1 MTEADGGLTAPPSPA
16 GKPEPVV
23 LSVIVP
29 VYDQERVI
37 ADNVRIVCEKV
48 AESLEG
54 EFEVI
59 VVSDGSLDGTV
70 ERILESGIPRTRLIH
85 YDRNLG
91 KGYAIKTGAREARG
105 RWVGYV
111 DADLDL
117 DPAALPEFVAVG
129 EREGLDFVIGSK
141 RHPDS
146 QVHYPRSRVAASW
159 LFQQLVHLLFAL
171 EVRDTQV
178 GLKVFRREV
187 VDEVLPLLLVKRF
200 AFDVELLAVARAFG
214 RGRIKEMPVVL
225 DYQFTGSGVRSVA
238 VAFALLD
245 TFAVFYRL
253 RILRYYQRR
262 RAHAGATGWAVPS
275 DFSSAVTMIE
285 QADTARRRELAQ
297 QSEADLL
304 AFLDPGARPSAN
316 WVTATVPFFAWP
328 DLDVVV
334 TPQLAPAGGS
344 VRERG
349 AASVAESRVG
359 GGSLHFRFTP
369 GSIRFVPDF
378 PARCFVVRRERF
390 LSLPAETAPEAV
402 VRELSVA
409 EGSALYFP
417 EASVVLPPAPLF
429 RPHLR
434 RIASYGRNRG
444 ELIRSRGF
452 AASRPST
459 LAAIALM
466 IWACFGWILLLAGGV
481 AVDVWLVVWCL
492 YLGTIAVA
500 AALGGLRF
508 YSGRVALATGAG
520 LLLTHL
526 VYIVTFI
533 QGFSRPR
540 SAARPTRIST

>member
-1 MTEADGGLTAPPSPA
+1 LA
-16 GKPEPVV
+16 
-23 LSVIVP
+23 
-29 VYDQERVI
+29 
-37 ADNVRIVCEKV
+37 
-48 AESLEG
+48 G

-59 VVSDGSLDGTV
+59 VVSDGSLDGTA
-70 ERILESGIPRTRLIH
+70 ERILESDIPRTRLIH

-105 RWVGYV
+105 RWVAYI

-117 DPAALPEFVAVG
+117 DPAALPEFVSVG

-146 QVHYPRSRVAASW
+146 HVHYPRSRVAASW

-200 AFDVELLAVARAFG
+200 AFDVELLAVGRAFG

-262 RAHAGATGWAVPS
+262 RAHAGATGWAVPNA
-275 DFSSAVTMIE
+275 FAGAVTVIE
-285 QADTARRRELAQ
+285 EADTARRRELAER
-297 QSEADLL
+297 SETELL
-304 AFLDPGARPSAN
+304 AFIDPGARPSAN
-316 WVTATVPFFAWP
+316 WVTAPVPFFAWP
-328 DLDVVV
+328 ALDVVV

-369 GSIRFVPDF
+369 GSIRFVSDF
-378 PARCFVVRRERF
+378 PARCFVVRRKRF
-390 LSLPAETAPEAV
+390 LSLPAQTPPEAV
-402 VRELSVA
+402 VRELSVTD
-409 EGSALYFP
+409 GSALYFP

-429 RPHLR
+429 APHLR

-444 ELIRSRGF
+444 ELVRTRGF

-466 IWACFGWILLLAGGV
+466 VWASCGWVLLLAGGI
-481 AVDVWLVVWCL
+481 AVDVWLTVWGV
-492 YLGTIAVA
+492 YLVTIAVA
-500 AALGGLRF
+500 ALLGGLRF

-526 VYIVTFI
+526 VYVITFI
-533 QGFSRPR
+533 QGFIGPR
-540 SAARPTRIST
+540 DSVRLGRNST